1 MSRYSFA
8 LEIKVYDHLRKRNVD
23 RKKFRFYTLEDGLS
37 VIKMFQNH
45 ILTDFMTDYSS
56 GFRWNKFYQSVL
68 LAVKKH

>member
-37 VIKMFQNH
+37 VIRMFQNH
-45 ILTDFMTDYSS
+45 ILPDFMTDYSE
-56 GFRWNKFYQSVL
+56 
-68 LAVKKH
+68 